1 MNGGWRVLFCFLA
14 SFIVG
19 VVMGVMSIDVVV
31 EVPQD
36 VVLKALVEVC
46 REFFEKRPEY
56 KKWYRVHMTGDGA
69 VYEINAYGMRLKYEI
84 GVEALN
90 EGKSRVT
97 ISVQWSAIKNLLSFG
112 LLKSQA
118 KLGIDTTLL
127 QLLSLEYGYREG
139 LKAGKELGTDR
150 NNI

>member
-1 MNGGWRVLFCFLA
+1 MDYILFLVG
-14 SFIVG
+14 FIVG
-19 VVMGVMSIDVVV
+19 VVMGIMSVDVVI
-31 EVPQD
+31 EVPRD
-36 VVLKALVEVC
+36 VVLRALVEVG
-46 REFFEKRPEY
+46 RKFFEKRPEY
-56 KKWYRVHMTGDGA
+56 KKWYRVHMTGNGA
-69 VYEINAYGMRLKYEI
+69 VYEINVYGARLKYEI

-97 ISVQWSAIKNLLSFG
+97 ISVQWSTIKNLLSFG

-139 LKAGKELGTDR
+139 LKAEKELGVNR
-150 NNI
+150 NKI